1 VEAPSQGSGAPASV
15 PQAANGAAPGLPTA
29 ISPGQI
35 VRNLVTLEQAPA
47 FFTLP
52 DYQLRRLARRVRVV
66 ELGPHVRVVEQG
78 QMGDSIYV
86 IEHGTCLLTVEGEGG
101 HAVSLSRLGDG
112 DLCGETAVL
121 DEPSAVTV
129 TTATPCRLLALDQAS
144 LHAVLPEAS
153 PSEAE
158 LRRQMARRNSSYKE
172 TIARAHWAS
181 PSGEASVI
189 AAYASK
195 GGAGRTTIAINLAAQ
210 LARDHPG
217 SVLLVDLDFPHNQV
231 AVLSGLV
238 PTSSLTRASWTASLG
253 DAGDL
258 EDALLSAAQLHASG
272 YLVLSGALR
281 VMEAELVD
289 PEQVTRAIR
298 ALKSTFRYIIV
309 DLGIALNE
317 LALSVID
324 LADHL
329 VLILTPELPSLKSG
343 RDVLQIFRDQMH
355 MPEDRVTLVLNH
367 RQANAVVAMEAVERT
382 LGRPPAV
389 EIGHDGNKPE
399 RAVMAGT
406 VLALT
411 DPKSEIARGTRRL
424 AEMFATDAAEGK
436 EASP

>member
-1 VEAPSQGSGAPASV
+1 VRAGT
-15 PQAANGAAPGLPTA
+15 PGLPAAPTL
-29 ISPGQI
+29 GQV

-47 FFTLP
+47 FYALP
-52 DYQLRRLARRVRVV
+52 DHELRRLARRVRVV
-66 ELGPHVRVVEQG
+66 ELGPRVRVVEQG
-78 QMGDSIYV
+78 RVGDTIYV
-86 IEHGTCLLTVEGEGG
+86 IEQGTCLLTVEGEGG

-121 DEPSAVTV
+121 GEPSAVTV

-144 LHAVLPEAS
+144 LRAVLPEAS
-153 PSEAE
+153 PSEAD
-158 LRRQMARRNSSYKE
+158 LRRLMARRHAGYKE
-172 TIARAHWAS
+172 TIARAHWDS
-181 PSGEASVI
+181 PAGEATVI
-189 AAYASK
+189 ATYASK
-195 GGAGRTTIAINLAAQ
+195 GGSGRTTIAINLAAQ
-210 LARDHPG
+210 LARAHPG
-217 SVLLVDLDFPHNQV
+217 AVLLIDLDFPHNQV

-289 PEQVTRAIR
+289 AEQVTRAIR

-309 DLGIALNE
+309 DLGISLNE
-317 LALSVID
+317 LTLSVID
-324 LADHL
+324 LAEHL
-329 VLILTPELPSLKSG
+329 VLVLTPELPSLKSG

-355 MPEDRVTLVLNH
+355 LPEERVTLVLNH
-367 RQANAVVAMEAVERT
+367 RQAHAVVASEAVERA
-382 LGRPPAV
+382 LGRLPAV

-399 RAVMAGT
+399 RAVLAGT

-411 DPKSEIARGTRRL
+411 DPRSEIARGTRRL
-424 AEMFATDAAEGK
+424 AEMFATDGAGGGEPT
-436 EASP
+436 S